1 VAGMSGRAVHDRRRV
16 LAGLGAGAVMLAAP
30 GTFAAELVRT
40 PRQTAG
46 PFYPDRLPLD
56 TDNDLLIVNDAN
68 AHAQGDVT
76 WLSGRVLDDGGRPL
90 RGALVEI
97 WQVDRNG
104 VYLHTDSGNRARRD
118 ANFQGYGRCLT
129 GPGGEYQFR
138 TLKPVPYASR
148 TAHIHF
154 AVRHG
159 RADRFTTQMY
169 VDGEPLNERDGLL
182 NGIRD
187 AEARR
192 SVIVPFVP
200 IAGGSGELAA
210 RFDIV
215 LGLTP
220 EA

>member
-1 VAGMSGRAVHDRRRV
+1 
-16 LAGLGAGAVMLAAP
+16 MLAAR
-30 GTFAAELVRT
+30 GLFAAQLVRT

-68 AHAQGDVT
+68 AQALGDVT
-76 WLSGRVLDDGGRPL
+76 WLSGRVLDVGGRPL

-104 VYLHTDSGNRARRD
+104 VYLHTDSANRARRD

-200 IAGGSGELAA
+200 IAGASGVLAA